1 MANTLI
7 TPTWVLKDVARV
19 AVNLLKFASQIE
31 RWYDDKYKV
40 GGAKAGYTVSGRL
53 PQRFRTTKG
62 QAFQAQPINDVTVPV
77 TLTDQA
83 TIGTSWSTADATV
96 VVEDVRRRYVNPA
109 GEQLANTIDFDGLTR
124 MTPLV
129 AHSVGTPG
137 TRRPPGLTYT
147 TGAAKMTLVAVPM
160 AGRTAILDPIHMVNL
175 IQDTSTLFNPSAAI
189 SENYREGQF
198 GRNQLG
204 IAEWY
209 QDQNRYL
216 HTTGSFASST
226 PLVQGANQTGSSLT
240 VNGWAAGGQLNA
252 GDVLRVA
259 GVFEVTPQNYAST
272 GQLQQF
278 VVTATTIAAAGAM
291 TIPIS
296 PPIIP
301 TGNLQNVTASPANG
315 AAVIPRGSTITPGAG
330 TMAATASANSLLFHP
345 EAFILAMADLDADLD
360 GATVARMS
368 DHEMDV
374 SLRCVQPQSAEDTE
388 RCRAVT
394 LCMATNSSGPI
405 GRAGCGARGGS
416 DGIDCNHAR
425 GALRGERYENHR
437 RLSDRLCRGQRRPR
451 RERTDAADRRRGRRR
466 RTGAPRAGGHGPG

>member
-1 MANTLI
+1 MANTFI

-19 AVNLLKFASQIE
+19 AVNMLKFAANIE
-31 RWYDDKYKV
+31 RWYDDKFKA
-40 GGAKAGYTVSGRL
+40 GGAKVGYTVSGRL

-83 TIGTSWSTADATV
+83 NIGTSWSTADATV

-109 GEQLANTIDFDGLTR
+109 GEQLANTIDYDGLTR

-137 TRRPPGLTYT
+137 VAPTARLTYT

-160 AGRTAILDPIHMVNL
+160 AGRCAVLDPIHMVNL
-175 IQDTSTLFNPSAAI
+175 IQDTSTLFNPSASI

-216 HTTGSFASST
+216 HTTGSFTSST

-240 VNGWAAGGQLNA
+240 VNGWAAGATLNA
-252 GDVLRVA
+252 GDVFTVA
-259 GVFEVTPQNYAST
+259 NVFEVNPQNYAST

-278 VVTATTIAAAGAM
+278 VVTATTVAAAGAM

-301 TGNLQNVTASPANG
+301 TGNLQNVSASPANG
-315 AAVIPRGSTITPGAG
+315 AIVLVLGSTQAVG
-330 TMAATASANSLLFHP
+330 TGTGPLAATASANSLLFHP

-360 GATVARMS
+360 GATVARIS
-368 DHEMDV
+368 DNEMNV
-374 SLRCVQPQSAEDTE
+374 SLRYVKQYSAQSDQKMARIDALYGYKEFRPDWA
-388 RCRAVT
+388 CRVW
-394 LCMATNSSGPI
+394 G
-405 GRAGCGARGGS
+405 
-416 DGIDCNHAR
+416 
-425 GALRGERYENHR
+425 
-437 RLSDRLCRGQRRPR
+437 
-451 RERTDAADRRRGRRR
+451 
-466 RTGAPRAGGHGPG
+466 